1 MLKNQ
6 SWKECGDEVVILKN
20 NTSSNTRIFV
30 SLDKIYAAKQL
41 SNMGCNIVL
50 LDDGFQHRRIG
61 RDIDIVLLGPEN
73 QNKKCQLIYPYG
85 LLREPFCY
93 LKRADITISTKNNLI
108 KNTGLESDYKMDL
121 KIKEEVL
128 SSSTIK
134 NIHSLANK
142 SGIVS
147 VCSIGDPL
155 SFSKTLERI
164 NINVDRKLIFPDHW
178 PFSFHDIEKINRLAL
193 KENLKHIVCTE
204 KDFVKLVEFK
214 QDLKIDINAVVMK
227 HEISK
232 EIEKDILNRLL

>member
-1 MLKNQ
+1 
-6 SWKECGDEVVILKN
+6 
-20 NTSSNTRIFV
+20 
-30 SLDKIYAAKQL
+30 
-41 SNMGCNIVL
+41 
-50 LDDGFQHRRIG
+50 
-61 RDIDIVLLGPEN
+61 
-73 QNKKCQLIYPYG
+73 
-85 LLREPFCY
+85 
-93 LKRADITISTKNNLI
+93 
-108 KNTGLESDYKMDL
+108 MDL

-147 VCSIGDPL
+147 VCSIGDPV

-214 QDLKIDINAVVMK
+214 QDLKIDINAIVMK

-232 EIEKDILNRLL
+232 EIEQDILGRLM